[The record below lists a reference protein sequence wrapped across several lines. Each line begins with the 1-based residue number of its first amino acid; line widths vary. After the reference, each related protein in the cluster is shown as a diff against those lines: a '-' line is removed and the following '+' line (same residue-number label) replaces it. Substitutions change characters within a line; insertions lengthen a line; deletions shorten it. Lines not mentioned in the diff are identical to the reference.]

1 MLAISS
7 LYRSSGLV
15 KSSIV
20 FRIVP
25 DGTQHAP
32 GLYYLRLVSGFDS
45 HEYVFKAADWKT
57 GDTNRVAQSNISYS
71 TANNTITVRATGDN
85 NVCLSLDVEK
95 CLYKVR
101 GEYKYLVVKGK
112 NLSSAAGKSYLW
124 WLNGVNKGSQ
134 IAPTKVK
141 KADDGDVIVAWDMTR
156 STLDA
161 NNTGDRFSVCQGQTI
176 FGLTSTTGTSVI
188 KNIGFYESVE
198 AFELLTKIVQAQLTE
213 KSTQVYGLDGRRR
226 QGLQRGLNIINRH
239 KYLINK

>member
-1 MLAISS
+1 MPSS
-7 LYRSSGLV
+7 VADADGNGFYNVEFPIPADMMYDAQGNV

-95 CLYKVR
+95 CLYNVR

-112 NLSSAAGKSYLW
+112 NLSSAAGKATS
-124 WLNGVNKGSQ
+124 GGS
-134 IAPTKVK
+134 T
-141 KADDGDVIVAWDMTR
+141 
-156 STLDA
+156 
-161 NNTGDRFSVCQGQTI
+161 
-176 FGLTSTTGTSVI
+176 
-188 KNIGFYESVE
+188 
-198 AFELLTKIVQAQLTE
+198 
-213 KSTQVYGLDGRRR
+213 
-226 QGLQRGLNIINRH
+226 
-239 KYLINK
+239 